1 MVYENVWMIT
11 IACQQSVFQRW
22 HSEKHLSTFIT
33 HKMAA
38 KASWHRNYVT
48 VTLCIEWRAAF
59 PMTFEW
65 HFKITF
71 FSYSMSSCTALQL
84 MVSARCVVHLRQS
97 NFFLHPTHFVT
108 QPVMTCARLSVR
120 EYISGTTR
128 PVFALLLMVVVW
140 LPSDGRCDASIMY
153 FRFYGLTSYLHSAD
167 VSRLLSACKCNVSE
181 IPVSEVCRIVD
192 IVCSE
197 WRHLSSYAT
206 AD

>member
-1 MVYENVWMIT
+1 MTQWKTFINI
-11 IACQQSVFQRW
+11 
-22 HSEKHLSTFIT
+22 FIT

-65 HFKITF
+65 HFKIRF
-71 FSYSMSSCTALQL
+71 FFVQYVIMHSTTVDGVCASRGP
-84 MVSARCVVHLRQS
+84 SATVQ
-97 NFFLHPTHFVT
+97 
-108 QPVMTCARLSVR
+108 
-120 EYISGTTR
+120 
-128 PVFALLLMVVVW
+128 LLLTPYTFRYTTCYDLRTSLCPRVYLRNYTSRLCTVTYGCG
-140 LPSDGRCDASIMY
+140 LASIWRALWCVMY